1 MVVHSSKRLRSSVVS
16 GPKRDAKMVR
26 KRNPRVEYRTTAK
39 VAMADRP
46 EEYRKEPVS
55 GYPAADAGKQN
66 IEHSS
71 LSQGSVTSTGDI
83 VSPNGIRL
91 WGMW

>member
-1 MVVHSSKRLRSSVVS
+1 MVHSFKRLRNSVVY
-16 GPKRDAKMVR
+16 GPKREAKMVR
-26 KRNPRVEYRTTAK
+26 KRNTTVEYRATAK

-66 IEHSS
+66 AEHFS
-71 LSQGSVTSTGDI
+71 LSQDSVTSTGDI
-83 VSPNGIRL
+83 VSSNGIRL